1 MNYINIYFI
10 IGLIS
15 SYISLIYLML
25 YSKKNK
31 IKVNDKYIIIC
42 AILIFIFWPF
52 IWVIIFF
59 DWINNKI
66 RF

>member
-25 YSKKNK
+25 YLRKNK
-31 IKVNDKYIIIC
+31 IKVNDKYIVIC
-42 AILIFIFWPF
+42 AILIFVFWP
-52 IWVIIFF
+52 VAIISL
-59 DWINNKI
+59 IYNIIKNKNDK
-66 RF
+66 